1 MLLKCGHGNQMQYN
15 KRKSIY
21 ETQRAIGHPI
31 DLLGNPIDKKKT
43 KEKLDIDLKVVYN
56 YIKEI
61 NKI

>member
-1 MLLKCGHGNQMQYN
+1 MQNN
-15 KRKSIY
+15 KEKLIY

-31 DLLGNPIDKKKT
+31 DLLGNPVNVKQA
-43 KEKLDIDLKVVYN
+43 EKRLDIALKEIYN

>member
-1 MLLKCGHGNQMQYN
+1 MEN
-15 KRKSIY
+15 KKSIY

-31 DLLGNPIDKKKT
+31 DLLGNLIDKKKA

-61 NKI
+61 NKWEN

>member
-1 MLLKCGHGNQMQYN
+1 MQNN
-15 KRKSIY
+15 KEKSIY

-31 DLLGNPIDKKKT
+31 DLLGNPVNVKQAAKR
-43 KEKLDIDLKVVYN
+43 LDIDLKEIYN

>member
-1 MLLKCGHGNQMQYN
+1 MEKG
-15 KRKSIY
+15 KSIY

-31 DLLGNPIDKKKT
+31 DLLGNPVNVKQAE
-43 KEKLDIDLKVVYN
+43 EKLDIDLKVVYN

>member
-1 MLLKCGHGNQMQYN
+1 MEK
-15 KRKSIY
+15 KKSIY

-31 DLLGNPIDKKKT
+31 DRKKAE
-43 KEKLDIDLKVVYN
+43 EKLDIDLKVVYN

>member
-1 MLLKCGHGNQMQYN
+1 MQYN

-31 DLLGNPIDKKKT
+31 DLLGNLIDKKKA

-61 NKI
+61 NKWEN